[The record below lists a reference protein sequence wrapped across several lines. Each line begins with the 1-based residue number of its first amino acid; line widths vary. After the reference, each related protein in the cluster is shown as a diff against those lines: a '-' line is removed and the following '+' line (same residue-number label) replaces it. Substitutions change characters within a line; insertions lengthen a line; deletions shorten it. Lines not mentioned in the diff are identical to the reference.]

1 MQDYYKQEEEDRFVQ
16 ELKARQNT
24 LRSLENS
31 SLQRSKSL
39 QSYKPKN
46 SNLLPETLVRKR
58 VEGHIENIKGEITTL
73 EQHCSKYGGSDF
85 IRREMDRNE
94 MKKEE
99 YL

>member
-1 MQDYYKQEEEDRFVQ
+1 MQDYKREEDRFVE
-16 ELKARQNT
+16 ELKARQTT

-39 QSYKPKN
+39 QSNKPNKSFKN
-46 SNLLPETLVRKR
+46 AETLVRKR

-94 MKKEE
+94 MKKE
-99 YL
+99 